1 MKASPVMAISFRA
14 LSHYLNL
21 RSGSSRIRF
30 RVLFNIESRSVTFLE
45 YYNVK
50 KITKLNR

>member
-1 MKASPVMAISFRA
+1 MKASPVMAILFCA
-14 LSHYLNL
+14 LSHYLNFQ
-21 RSGSSRIRF
+21 SGSSRISF

-50 KITKLNR
+50 KIPKLKR

>member
-1 MKASPVMAISFRA
+1 MKASPVMAILFRA

-21 RSGSSRIRF
+21 WSGSSRIRF

-50 KITKLNR
+50 KITKLKR